1 MNVMKKI
8 YSFLMLAIISI
19 VAVSSCQKMDG
30 PTPDKNVLVG
40 VSYEEVLNPDM
51 TKVSINEGT
60 DAFTLTW
67 NADDVVTISNSA
79 NYTCKQNQALVAG
92 ANTSNATFSLELP
105 AIDESITQV
114 DYVLSSSSFSSRSYS
129 EGNYSF
135 LRGAVAAS
143 QSANGTNIANS
154 CFIVGIN
161 KDCVVGDPGESFS
174 MKTMNSFLKFELTNG
189 DVVNYPNMYVSTI
202 KIETVG
208 GEQIAGRFGIDL
220 TVDNWSSAY
229 GNDTNI
235 NAADKSSFITL
246 DCGNAELTDVAKTFY
261 VAAAFGTY
269 SKGLK
274 VTISVNDGN
283 GKYGEM
289 VKTISNNTSLTLS
302 RNVMYRYPAVAVKP
316 TSIDVR
322 TYNKVTEAPS
332 DWTGTYL
339 IVGVNS
345 DRYYVPGTQ
354 KKNNL
359 GHFEITSSVADGAAS
374 ITGDLSNYEVTVAKV
389 SDKHYSIRLSSSF
402 PTGANQGYYLYAASS
417 GDNYLRSSSTIAD
430 DNYHW
435 SFVKEDDNTV
445 TIKANG
451 TYTRNLMQ
459 YNSGGSLFSC
469 YSSASQKPVYLYK
482 KDEKS

>member
-51 TKVSINEGT
+51 TKVSINEGA

-67 NADDVVTISNSA
+67 NADDVVTIANSA
-79 NYTCKQNQALVAG
+79 NDDYKQNQALVAG

-129 EGNYSF
+129 EEGNYSF

-161 KDCVVGDPGESFS
+161 KDCEVGDPGESFS

-189 DVVNYPNMYVSTI
+189 DAENYPEMYVSTI
-202 KIETVG
+202 KIEAVG

-220 TVDNWSSAY
+220 TAEDWYSAY

-235 NAADKSSFITL
+235 KAANKSSFITL

-302 RNVMYRYPAVAVKP
+302 RNVMYRYPAVAVTP
-316 TSIDVR
+316 EDVVLDTYTLIDNVEDLTAG
-322 TYNKVTEAPS
+322 TYYMAAKPS
-332 DWTGTYL
+332 DYHIWNG
-339 IVGVNS
+339 
-345 DRYYVPGTQ
+345 
-354 KKNNL
+354 
-359 GHFEITSSVADGAAS
+359 S
-374 ITGDLSNYEVTVAKV
+374 I
-389 SDKHYSIRLSSSF
+389 
-402 PTGANQGYYLYAASS
+402 SS
-417 GDNYLRSSSTIAD
+417 GDLVTTNFIFSDNTLTGDGEMAEVVLVSTGTANQYYIKCNNKYLTTSSIASRKLSLVDTSDGSYFIVSDDSRGGIKMLHSTIDGDSKQVHIVTASAQSNYLRGYAATSSD
-430 DNYHW
+430 
-435 SFVKEDDNTV
+435 
-445 TIKANG
+445 
-451 TYTRNLMQ
+451 TR
-459 YNSGGSLFSC
+459 GVRG
-469 YSSASQKPVYLYK
+469 VYFFK
-482 KDEKS
+482 KN